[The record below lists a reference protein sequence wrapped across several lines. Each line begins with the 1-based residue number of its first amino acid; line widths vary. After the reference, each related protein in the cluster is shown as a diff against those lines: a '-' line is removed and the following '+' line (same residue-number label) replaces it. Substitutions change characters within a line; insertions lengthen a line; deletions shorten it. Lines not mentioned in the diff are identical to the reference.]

1 MYAGHVG
8 LALGTHGFR
17 RTVPLGLLIIA
28 SQLPDWTDAGFCL
41 AGIRPSVPG
50 LYSHSLPAI
59 AILAAIA
66 AIVTYSVQRDAKGMV
81 LVAAIVVTHVLVD
94 YLTGI
99 KPTWPG
105 GPTIGLLLYRNPSVD
120 FLLEAVFV
128 MVGWLIYRRSLPQN
142 RRSSWPAFGILGALL
157 ALQLA
162 ADIFMSVSPGLKK
175 C

>member
-8 LALGTHGFR
+8 IALGAHGFR
-17 RTVPLGLLIIA
+17 RTVPLWLLVLA

-41 AGIRPSVPG
+41 AGMRPSVPG
-50 LYSHSLPAI
+50 MYSHSLPAI

-66 AIVTYSVQRDAKGMV
+66 AVVTYSMQRDTTAIL
-81 LVAAIVVTHVLVD
+81 LVAAIVVSHVLGD

-99 KPTWPG
+99 KPTWTG
-105 GPTIGLLLYRNPSVD
+105 GPTVGLLLYRSPAID
-120 FLLEAVFV
+120 FILEAAVV
-128 MVGWLIYRRSLPQN
+128 TAGWMIYRRSLPEN
-142 RRSSWPAFGILGALL
+142 RRSSLPAIGILGALL

-162 ADIFMSVSPGLKK
+162 ADIFMSVSPGLRK